1 MRRRPDGSDP
11 RGRSMAGGRV
21 DPRDPR
27 SLRRGLV
34 DTSATPAVEDKKG
47 GLTFGK
53 AILLILLMF
62 VVGAGAAFGYWKF
75 TTPPLPS
82 NASTPSATPATTGTP
97 GGTPAT
103 TPNATPHSYTSPVR
117 PVAVVMVGRA

>member
-1 MRRRPDGSDP
+1 
-11 RGRSMAGGRV
+11 MAGRV

-34 DTSATPAVEDKKG
+34 DTSAAPAVAEKKG
-47 GLTFGK
+47 GITFGK

-82 NASTPSATPATTGTP
+82 DTTTPSATPATTGTP
-97 GGTPAT
+97 SGNKGTPG
-103 TPNATPHSYTSPVR
+103 ATPSATQHAFTSPDGY
-117 PVAVVMVGRA
+117 VAIVATVNRY